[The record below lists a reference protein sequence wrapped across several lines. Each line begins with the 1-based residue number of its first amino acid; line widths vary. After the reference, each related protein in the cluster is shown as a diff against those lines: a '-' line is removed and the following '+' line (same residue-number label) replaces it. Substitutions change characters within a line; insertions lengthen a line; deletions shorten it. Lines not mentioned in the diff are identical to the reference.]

1 MSSRSKKI
9 MELINFTTEPA
20 HDTKAQIQDPILN
33 PDPSQSPIDED
44 SSVQNDVVDVAMLR
58 DITNKLENQRYY
70 NATDFFVNY
79 NVSPVHSGEI
89 SADISDN
96 DDPTYDSQIKKKKI
110 EPVHPSSRRSTS
122 SSSRSS
128 SSSLSSS
135 GSSSSS
141 SSSSSDDDT
150 VVQPSTFDHVDDNTI
165 NNTDTTANGQSTNG
179 QETSKIENSEMNEL
193 NIEEEIE
200 IIKKK
205 GRKRTSNPQKW
216 KQNLNKILR
225 NSGRSYE
232 TTKKKTVAA
241 REVKPPCTD
250 KCRLKCYEKFTSLQR
265 QAIFDTYWNI
275 GELNLQRS
283 FIQSCMSDVTPR
295 YKYTNAMRPR
305 EANKAFH
312 FIVNGRPIRV
322 CKPFFVGTLNISDRV
337 IRTVIQKCQNH
348 GVLQNDRRGKH
359 DNHTTTD
366 ETLISDIKTF
376 IDSIPRVPSHYTRQ
390 TSTREYIDGGK
401 TITDLFNDF
410 KVAQEKNS
418 KPYEVSRCKSSDNVG
433 TKTAPATPPPSRS
446 SDNVNTMGNG
456 CARAG
461 GKARPWSVAGGNADS
476 AALCTTEGVE
486 ACVGGSIVGIT
497 PGAALTSSM
506 MRDHPLTPE
515 DTEA

>member
-58 DITNKLENQRYY
+58 DI
-70 NATDFFVNY
+70 FVNY

-179 QETSKIENSEMNEL
+179 QATSKIENSEMNEL

-275 GELNLQRS
+275 GELNL
-283 FIQSCMSDVTPR
+283 
-295 YKYTNAMRPR
+295 
-305 EANKAFH
+305 
-312 FIVNGRPIRV
+312 
-322 CKPFFVGTLNISDRV
+322 
-337 IRTVIQKCQNH
+337 
-348 GVLQNDRRGKH
+348 
-359 DNHTTTD
+359 
-366 ETLISDIKTF
+366 
-376 IDSIPRVPSHYTRQ
+376 
-390 TSTREYIDGGK
+390 
-401 TITDLFNDF
+401 
-410 KVAQEKNS
+410 
-418 KPYEVSRCKSSDNVG
+418 
-433 TKTAPATPPPSRS
+433 
-446 SDNVNTMGNG
+446 
-456 CARAG
+456 CA
-461 GKARPWSVAGGNADS
+461 
-476 AALCTTEGVE
+476 
-486 ACVGGSIVGIT
+486 
-497 PGAALTSSM
+497 
-506 MRDHPLTPE
+506 
-515 DTEA
+515 

>member
-1 MSSRSKKI
+1 MKCKNQRMSSRSKKI

-150 VVQPSTFDHVDDNTI
+150 VLMDSQQ
-165 NNTDTTANGQSTNG
+165 TDKKQVKLKT
-179 QETSKIENSEMNEL
+179 EMNEL

-305 EANKAFH
+305 QANKAFH

-418 KPYEVSRCKSSDNVG
+418 KPYGEQLNEEFNASQHHL
-433 TKTAPATPPPSRS
+433 
-446 SDNVNTMGNG
+446 
-456 CARAG
+456 
-461 GKARPWSVAGGNADS
+461 VAS
-476 AALCTTEGVE
+476 
-486 ACVGGSIVGIT
+486 
-497 PGAALTSSM
+497 
-506 MRDHPLTPE
+506 
-515 DTEA
+515 